1 VEIRWWD
8 GATDCGFFMEVGIPI
23 VGFSTAEVE
32 YVHTN
37 KERISLE
44 LMRETM
50 ECYPATIASIS
61 KLKKRI
67 DLP

>member
-1 VEIRWWD
+1 MEIRWWD
-8 GATDCGFFMEVGIPI
+8 GATDCGFFVEVGTPM
-23 VGFSTAEVE
+23 VEFSTAEVE

-44 LMRETM
+44 LMRKTM
-50 ECYPATIASIS
+50 ECYPATITSIS
-61 KLKKRI
+61 KLKKSI